1 MQSLTLVI
9 GFSAVAAVMIL
20 KPLYGL
26 CVYIAVLFLYPGY
39 LTVPV
44 AGFNVSA
51 QRMIVAALLL
61 RVFADGGFTNK
72 FNANTL
78 DKLVITMF
86 IIGFITFS
94 IKMNFAEFAKTY
106 SGVFMDT
113 VLVYFMFRLILINR
127 DSVMTVIKM
136 VSVVFVIAAVMG
148 VIHSYSGVSI
158 YNKLYA
164 YCPWNPTGETIPI
177 NERFGLFRAF
187 GAFGVHIMF
196 GLSFAAFMPLILL
209 LKHEEGGW
217 SKAAVF
223 LFAAATAGAL
233 SSVSAGPYLGLMMV
247 FGCLFLKRR
256 PEFIK
261 PVLTLAFLA
270 VFACEI
276 ISNRGFFYV
285 MGRFT
290 FDQANAWYRARLID
304 VAVMKLPEYWAL
316 GYGMTDP
323 GWGEI
328 IDTRLKT
335 DVCNQYVLQAV
346 YHGLGGLAV
355 FISVL
360 WSSVAG
366 LRRFAKLASDRW
378 ASDAA
383 WLLGICIVSLAVAFL
398 SVGVFGKFTSVFY
411 SLLGIAGCFYIAKN
425 KANDYEPRC
434 ETTTSEMCSMDYQW
448 MYR

>member
-1 MQSLTLVI
+1 
-9 GFSAVAAVMIL
+9 
-20 KPLYGL
+20 
-26 CVYIAVLFLYPGY
+26 
-39 LTVPV
+39 
-44 AGFNVSA
+44 
-51 QRMIVAALLL
+51 
-61 RVFADGGFTNK
+61 
-72 FNANTL
+72 
-78 DKLVITMF
+78 
-86 IIGFITFS
+86 
-94 IKMNFAEFAKTY
+94 
-106 SGVFMDT
+106 
-113 VLVYFMFRLILINR
+113 
-127 DSVMTVIKM
+127 
-136 VSVVFVIAAVMG
+136 
-148 VIHSYSGVSI
+148 
-158 YNKLYA
+158 
-164 YCPWNPTGETIPI
+164 
-177 NERFGLFRAF
+177 
-187 GAFGVHIMF
+187 
-196 GLSFAAFMPLILL
+196 
-209 LKHEEGGW
+209 
-217 SKAAVF
+217 
-223 LFAAATAGAL
+223 
-233 SSVSAGPYLGLMMV
+233 
-247 FGCLFLKRR
+247 
-256 PEFIK
+256 
-261 PVLTLAFLA
+261 LA

-383 WLLGICIVSLAVAFL
+383 WLLGISIVSLAVAFL

-411 SLLGIAGCFYIAKN
+411 SLLGIAGCFYIPKKRVNVYEAGRE
-425 KANDYEPRC
+425 KAI
-434 ETTTSEMCSMDYQW
+434 SEMRSMDY
-448 MYR
+448 